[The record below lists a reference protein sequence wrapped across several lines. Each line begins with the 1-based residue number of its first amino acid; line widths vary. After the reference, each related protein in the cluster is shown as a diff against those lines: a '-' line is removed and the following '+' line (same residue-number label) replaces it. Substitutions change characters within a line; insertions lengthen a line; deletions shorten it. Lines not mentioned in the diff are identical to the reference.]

1 MATFLLLTK
10 CYEGMKAYVDSDGG
24 VRMFRPEKN
33 MERFNKSAARLC
45 LPSFANNELLE
56 CIKKLVEVDKDW

>member
-1 MATFLLLTK
+1 
-10 CYEGMKAYVDSDGG
+10 MKAYVDSDGG